1 MAAAPLSKG
10 LAAGALLLLGVL
22 AGQPAAWAAEPAA
35 TGTTPEAQLQQPELG
50 PALSGLTGATSHAVT
65 PVKTLRLDPMAD
77 SSADPLSNAVALQ
90 PDRPGDVPVS
100 TALATDSLSH
110 GGGLDSLPLVGPL
123 SSVLPG

>member
-10 LAAGALLLLGVL
+10 LATGALLLLGVL
-22 AGQPAAWAAEPAA
+22 VGQPTAWAADSAPA
-35 TGTTPEAQLQQPELG
+35 GTPEASLQEPQLG

-65 PVKTLRLDPMAD
+65 PVKTMRLDPLAA

-100 TALATDSLSH
+100 TALATDSLSR
-110 GGGLDSLPLVGPL
+110 GGGLDSLPVVGQVSGL
-123 SSVLPG
+123 LPG